1 MKTKLDKTIQ
11 RMTRRDTTGLVLWGC
26 YILLWSHHP
35 IIISK
40 ISVVVCMSK
49 YAHTHPQRY
58 LRKHDRVVGPK
69 RKGNKNNKAAKKTAQ
84 RQGKAADKTRQD
96 KIRQDKTKQD
106 KTRKNDI
113 HNYELLFSRRIH
125 SHNFL
130 FNHLSSDLHTKH
142 LDGTTISLHNT
153 KPSQPK

>member
-1 MKTKLDKTIQ
+1 M
-11 RMTRRDTTGLVLWGC
+11 GVLH
-26 YILLWSHHP
+26 LLWSHHP

-69 RKGNKNNKAAKKTAQ
+69 RKGNKNNKAAKKTAPET
-84 RQGKAADKTRQD
+84 RQGSRQDKTRQD
-96 KIRQDKTKQD
+96 KTRQDKTKQD

-113 HNYELLFSRRIH
+113 HTYELLFSRRIH
-125 SHNFL
+125 SHNFV
-130 FNHLSSDLHTKH
+130 FHHLSSDLHTKH
-142 LDGTTISLHNT
+142 LDGTTISLHNS